1 MSDDFEKNYRSW
13 HGYWSYVKS
22 LLRIV
27 GCASV
32 IWFGHDIIY
41 LAAWFL
47 AAEIVGIVE
56 EWV

>member
-1 MSDDFEKNYRSW
+1 MSDDFEKKYRSW

-22 LLRIV
+22 GMRII
-27 GCASV
+27 GCGSV
-32 IWFGHDIIY
+32 LWFGHDIWY

-47 AAEIVGIVE
+47 AAEIIGIVE

>member
-1 MSDDFEKNYRSW
+1 MSVNFENKYKSW

-22 LLRIV
+22 SLRLI

-32 IWFGHDIIY
+32 IWFGYDILY
-41 LAAWFL
+41 LAAFL
-47 AAEIVGIVE
+47 FVAELLGIVE

>member
-1 MSDDFEKNYRSW
+1 MEDFEKKYRSW

-22 LLRIV
+22 AMRII

-32 IWFGHDIIY
+32 IWFGHDILY
-41 LAAWFL
+41 LAGWLL
-47 AAEIVGIVE
+47 AAEVVGIVE